1 MKIDF
6 YLKELIEKN
15 GSDLHLKVGRPPLMR
30 ILGELIPTS
39 HPPLSKKELE
49 DILLSM
55 LTEMQLNKLEK
66 ERDVDF
72 SYLIEG
78 VARFRGNIFHQ
89 MGCLGGVFRC
99 IPFSIKTID
108 DLGLPEVLKDI
119 SSQQQGLILVT
130 GPTGCGKSTTL
141 AAMVHHINERANKH
155 IVTVEDPIEFVHQDI
170 KCTINQ
176 REIGSDARTFTEAVK
191 KAMRQDPDV
200 ILIGEMRDNE
210 TINMALRASE
220 TGHLVLSTLH
230 TTYAKQSINRIID
243 AFPLEDQQYVR
254 VRTSMTL
261 RAVIAQK
268 LIVKADGSGR
278 IAAMEIMLNTATIR
292 KMIAEDR
299 LNEIDKIIV
308 DSKKLYKMQ
317 SLNQHLFDYVR
328 DGIITRDEALASSI
342 NPNDLKIMFSTLLTG
357 LEKEPT
363 PEKAVPK
370 TLTPPWMKSS

>member
-1 MKIDF
+1 MKVDF
-6 YLKELIEKN
+6 YLRELVERN

-30 ILGELIPTS
+30 ILGELTPTN
-39 HPPLSKKELE
+39 HPPISKKQMEELLLE
-49 DILLSM
+49 LLS
-55 LTEMQLNKLEK
+55 EIQLNKLEK

-89 MGCLGGVFRC
+89 MGYLGAVFRY
-99 IPFSIKTID
+99 IPFHIKTID

-119 SSQQQGLILVT
+119 ASINQGLVLVT

-141 AAMVHHINERANKH
+141 AAIIEYINQRANKH
-155 IVTVEDPIEFVHQDI
+155 IVTVEDPIEFVHEDI

-176 REIGSDARTFTEAVK
+176 REIGTDARTFTEAVK

-220 TGHLVLSTLH
+220 TGHLVFSTLH

-243 AFPLEDQQYVR
+243 AFPLEDQQYIR
-254 VRTSMTL
+254 VRTAMTL

-278 IAAMEIMLNTATIR
+278 VAAMEIMLNTPTIK

-299 LNEIDKIIV
+299 LDEIDKIIV
-308 DSKKLYKMQ
+308 ESKKLYKMQ
-317 SLNQHLFDYVR
+317 SLNQHLFDYVK

-342 NPNDLKIMFSTLLTG
+342 NPNDLRIMFSTLLTG
-357 LEKEPT
+357 LEKDPT
-363 PEKAVPK
+363 PGKAAPK
-370 TLTPPWMKSS
+370 TLSPP

>member
-1 MKIDF
+1 MKIDL
-6 YLKELIEKN
+6 YLKEVIEKN
-15 GSDLHLKVGRPPLMR
+15 GSDLHFKVGKPPLIR
-30 ILGELIPTS
+30 INGELIPIS
-39 HPPLSKKELE
+39 QPPITKKEME
-49 DILLSM
+49 DILLSL
-55 LTEMQLNKLEK
+55 LTDIQLNKLEK

-89 MGCLGGVFRC
+89 MGHLGAVFRY
-99 IPFSIKTID
+99 IPFHIKTVD

-119 SSQQQGLILVT
+119 ALQQQGLVLIT

-141 AAMVHHINERANKH
+141 AAIIQYINERLNKH
-155 IVTVEDPIEFVHQDI
+155 IITIEDPIEFIHQDI

-191 KAMRQDPDV
+191 KAMRQDPDI

-220 TGHLVLSTLH
+220 TGHLVFSTLH

-243 AFPLEDQQYVR
+243 AFPLEDQQYIR

-261 RAVIAQK
+261 KAVIAQK
-268 LIVKADGSGR
+268 LVVKADGSGR
-278 IAAMEIMLNTATIR
+278 TAALEIMLNTPTIK

-299 LNEIDKIIV
+299 LDEIDKIIV
-308 DSKKLYKMQ
+308 ESKKLYKMQ
-317 SLNQHLFDYVR
+317 SLNQHLFDYTKN
-328 DGIITRDEALASSI
+328 GIITREEALASSI
-342 NPNDLKIMFSTLLTG
+342 NPNDLKIMFSTILGGFDRET
-357 LEKEPT
+357 E
-363 PEKAVPK
+363 PEKAPPER
-370 TLTPPWMKSS
+370 LTPPWLKSS